1 MKVEHLAL
9 WVDDLEKMRQ
19 FYLAYFNMISSD
31 KHVNDGKG
39 VSFLFP
45 VVRQR
50 KEPRRVNDTG

>member
-1 MKVEHLAL
+1 
-9 WVDDLEKMRQ
+9 MRQ